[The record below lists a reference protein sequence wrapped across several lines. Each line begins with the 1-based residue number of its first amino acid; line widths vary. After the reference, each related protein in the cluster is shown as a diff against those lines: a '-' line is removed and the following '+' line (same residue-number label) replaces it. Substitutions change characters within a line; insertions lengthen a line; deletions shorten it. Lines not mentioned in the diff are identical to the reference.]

1 MRDIRKRLALLG
13 VLALAVGVCA
23 GTGVAQAAKVTETA
37 AGGPVPNA
45 TGGPGLA
52 TGAGVFTQTF
62 ELKGGKVKNKQ
73 ILDVNLTMSSF
84 GNTGDVNDDLTATL
98 ISPKGENADVPTPF
112 QGSSF
117 TNLKFDD
124 QSPLQQY
131 CNPFTFVAPFCN
143 FIIGAT
149 PPPGGTTDF
158 GFFTGTIDAG
168 LYAFN
173 TAAGFNPVFK
183 GGNPKGTWTLKV
195 YDVAPNAAGSPQT
208 ALLGTSELEVK
219 TGKKFAKD

>member
-52 TGAGVFTQTF
+52 TADGLFTQSF
-62 ELKGGKVKNKQ
+62 ELKGGKVKNRQ
-73 ILDVNLTMSSF
+73 VLDVNLTMNSF
-84 GNTGDVNDDLTATL
+84 GNTGDVNDDLAVVL
-98 ISPKGENADVPTPF
+98 VGPKGDSTSVPTPF
-112 QGSSF
+112 TGASF

-124 QSPLQQY
+124 QAAPKAY
-131 CNPFTFVAPFCN
+131 CNPFTRVASYCN

-149 PPPGGTTDF
+149 AASTDF
-158 GFFTGTIDAG
+158 GFFTGSIDASAYG
-168 LYAFN
+168 PFDAE
-173 TAAGFNPVFK
+173 GFNATFK
-183 GGNPKGTWTLKV
+183 GTNPKGTWRLFVWDTTV
-195 YDVAPNAAGSPQT
+195 NPVAAPQT